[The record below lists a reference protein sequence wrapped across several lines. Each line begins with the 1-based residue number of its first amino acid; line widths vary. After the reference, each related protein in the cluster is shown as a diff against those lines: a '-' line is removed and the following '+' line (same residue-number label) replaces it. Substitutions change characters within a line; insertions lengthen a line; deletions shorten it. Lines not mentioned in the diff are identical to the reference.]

1 MPPYFDTDFNR
12 NHIENADARFV
23 SKGIADRSSGSGR
36 GLKNARFYCGFALS
50 KIVVPNLASPNN
62 DSANEIF
69 LSETIA
75 DFAMSGFLWSIFF
88 GGIYSRFS

>member
-1 MPPYFDTDFNR
+1 MFILNISI
-12 NHIENADARFV
+12 NHIENANARFV

-36 GLKNARFYCGFALS
+36 GLKNARFYCGFAV
-50 KIVVPNLASPNN
+50 KIGSIWSPKY
-62 DSANEIF
+62 SANENF

-75 DFAMSGFLWSIFF
+75 DFAMSHFLWSIFL